1 MQDNLQVKKGVK
13 LAFLEYAFGVEDKIC
28 QIVLVISSKTHFT
41 LDDRCCHNPFT
52 LKMRAGVMT
61 MVIEKEKEGR
71 ADDGA

>member
-13 LAFLEYAFGVEDKIC
+13 LAFLKYAFGAEDKIC